1 MDAGEAR
8 RQMALRVSYSFPAE
22 WPSRLSSTSPRPP
35 TPGCTP
41 AFVKGNF
48 LGFETFLVDMS
59 PPGNPTFGFL
69 CPLSPQEQSGPLVHG
84 SLSETEQGIKVTL
97 SALSSR

>member
-35 TPGCTP
+35 PPDCTP
-41 AFVKGNF
+41 AFVK
-48 LGFETFLVDMS
+48 E
-59 PPGNPTFGFL
+59 
-69 CPLSPQEQSGPLVHG
+69 LSW
-84 SLSETEQGIKVTL
+84 I
-97 SALSSR
+97 